1 MNTVSQK
8 VVERLHVRV
17 PDSGFAA
24 HVNISKRW
32 QYNGAAP
39 FNDIVAWCF
48 QHFGSKVTWSYL
60 NETIY
65 FRDEREYTLFLLRWA

>member
-1 MNTVSQK
+1 VTAQ
-8 VVERLHVRV
+8 H
-17 PDSGFAA
+17 
-24 HVNISKRW
+24 RW
-32 QYNGAAP
+32 QYNGAAQ

-65 FRDEREYTLFLLRWA
+65 FKDEREYTLFLLRWS

>member
-1 MNTVSQK
+1 MTAPHSCRWASNC
-8 VVERLHVRV
+8 
-17 PDSGFAA
+17 
-24 HVNISKRW
+24 RW

-39 FNDIVAWCF
+39 FNEIVSWCF

-65 FRDEREYTLFLLRWA
+65 FKDEREYTLFLLRWS